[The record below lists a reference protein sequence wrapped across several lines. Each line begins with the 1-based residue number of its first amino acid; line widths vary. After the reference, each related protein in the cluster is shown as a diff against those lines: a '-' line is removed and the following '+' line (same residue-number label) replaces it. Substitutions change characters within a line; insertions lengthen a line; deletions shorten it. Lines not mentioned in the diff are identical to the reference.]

1 MMKKVTPAVE
11 EYLETI
17 YRLEKRDGVAKTNNL
32 VFALGVAPGTV
43 TNTIERLEKERLLT
57 HKPYKGVK
65 LTEKGRR
72 VAIDV
77 LRRHR
82 LSERLLTDFLQFDWG
97 EAHEAA
103 CRLEHGVTS
112 SIANKL
118 EEVLGHPTTCP
129 HGNPIPKMNGT
140 VDEEPSIP
148 LVELQENE
156 EGMISRIAH
165 EKTDILSYLK
175 NQGLVPGV
183 SVEIIQKAPFE
194 GPITLRTNQ
203 NTIVVSQKMASIIE
217 VQDQK
222 QKVGGSHNH
231 E

>member
-17 YRLEKRDGVAKTNNL
+17 YRLEKRDGVAKTNGL
-32 VFALGVAPGTV
+32 VLALNVAAGTV
-43 TNTIERLEKERLLT
+43 TNTVERLEREQLVT
-57 HKPYKGVK
+57 HEPYKGVK
-65 LTEKGRR
+65 LTEQGKKI
-72 VAIDV
+72 ALDV

-82 LSERLLTDFLQFDWG
+82 LSERLLTDFLKFDWG

-112 SIANKL
+112 RIANKL

-129 HGNPIPKMNGT
+129 HGNPIPTMNGT
-140 VDEEPSIP
+140 IAEERSRP
-148 LVELQENE
+148 LVELQEND
-156 EGMISRIAH
+156 EGTISRIAH

-183 SVEIIQKAPFE
+183 SVEIIEKAPFE
-194 GPITLRTNQ
+194 GPITLRTSQ

-217 VQDQK
+217 VQDKK
-222 QKVGGSHNH
+222 QKIGGSHGQK
-231 E
+231 

>member
-1 MMKKVTPAVE
+1 MKKVTPAVE

-17 YRLEKRDGVAKTNNL
+17 YRLEKRDGVAKTNDL
-32 VFALGVAPGTV
+32 VLALSVAAGTV
-43 TNTIERLEKERLLT
+43 TNTVERLEREKLVT
-57 HKPYKGVK
+57 HEPYKGVK
-65 LTEKGRR
+65 LTEQGKRI
-72 VAIDV
+72 ALDV

-82 LSERLLTDFLQFDWG
+82 LSERLLTDFLNFDWG

-112 SIANKL
+112 RIANKL
-118 EEVLGHPTTCP
+118 EEVLGHPSTCP
-129 HGNPIPKMNGT
+129 HGNPIPAINGT
-140 VDEEPSIP
+140 IAEESSRP

-194 GPITLRTNQ
+194 GPITLRTSQ

-222 QKVGGSHNH
+222 QKVGGAHSH